1 MSKYQKQ
8 FQKEHKMCQ
17 MRKKVAH
24 GVFHHFLS
32 LTPIN
37 TFIQQLPKEISTYL
51 CRNDASEGV
60 DGIVKGLLISS
71 HQHVLEI
78 EADCLQNGIR
88 FHDGSS
94 EEGELHHASAHPN
107 PLGTHA
113 RAHKPD
119 GPAFLT
125 FLKN

>member
-1 MSKYQKQ
+1 
-8 FQKEHKMCQ
+8 
-17 MRKKVAH
+17 MRKKVAP
-24 GVFHHFLS
+24 GVFHHFQS
-32 LTPIN
+32 LILIN
-37 TFIQQLPKEISTYL
+37 TFPQQLPKQISTYL
-51 CRNDASEGV
+51 CRNDAGEGV
-60 DGIVKGLLISS
+60 DGIVKRLLISS

-78 EADCLQNGIR
+78 EADRLKNGIR

-94 EEGELHHASAHPN
+94 EEGEFHNASAHPN

-125 FLKN
+125 FLNNKKLKN